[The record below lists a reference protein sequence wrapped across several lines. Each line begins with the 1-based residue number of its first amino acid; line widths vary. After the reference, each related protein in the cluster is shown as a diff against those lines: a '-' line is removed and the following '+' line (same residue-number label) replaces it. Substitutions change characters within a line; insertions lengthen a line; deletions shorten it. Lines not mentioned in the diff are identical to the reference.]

1 MNLFELVAT
10 LALDSSKYE
19 KGLEDSEDKAQTFG
33 DKLKG
38 ALATGAKIGAAALTA
53 AAGAAT
59 YFSKELMQ
67 GVAQT
72 AAYGDNIDKMSQKM
86 GISAQAYQEWDA
98 ILQHSGADIST
109 MTMSMKSLSM
119 AAESDSE
126 AFQRLGISQQELQ
139 SLSKEELFSRVIT
152 ELQNMEEGTEKTY
165 LASKLLGRGAVEMG
179 ALLNTSAEDT
189 EKMRKRVHE
198 LGGVMSDEAVKNAA
212 AYQDSL
218 QDLKTAMSGFKNNLM
233 ASFLPSFT
241 MVMDGL
247 AQLFIGDGSGADMVV
262 KGIESIAQGIED
274 ALPVIVEK
282 TSMVV
287 SNLVQLIVDHLP
299 QFLELGFTLI
309 GKMID
314 GISKNLPSIIRTIIN
329 VATKLL
335 STLVSKLPEFLV
347 MGVKLIASL
356 ISGIVKSVPDVL
368 RGIGQ
373 ILKSMWNAFKNY
385 DWKSLGKN
393 VINGIVSGLRSM
405 GGAIGNTLMGFAQ
418 DAWKKVK
425 SFFGISSP
433 SRLMRDTIG
442 KFIPMGLA
450 EGIEA
455 TSGTVADAMDR
466 LSEMTVKAFDPDIP
480 EVAVPFSMSM
490 PNSGMYFTGGGVSDV
505 NGSTNEQIQVTFNI
519 YTQEKQ
525 SGVETAKEVEK
536 VLVHWDNQRRGAF
549 V

>member
-19 KGLEDSEDKAQTFG
+19 KGLEDSEDEAETFG
-33 DKLKG
+33 AKLKG
-38 ALATGAKIGAAALTA
+38 VLAVGAGAAFTAATTA
-53 AAGAAT
+53 AA
-59 YFSKELMQ
+59 YFSKELAQ
-67 GVAQT
+67 GVAQV

-98 ILQHSGADIST
+98 ILQHSGADISS
-109 MTMSMKSLSM
+109 MTMSMKTLSM

-189 EKMRKRVHE
+189 EKMRQRVHE
-198 LGGVMSDEAVKNAA
+198 LGGVMSDEAVKDAA

-218 QDLKTAMSGFKNNLM
+218 QDLKTALSGFKNNLM
-233 ASFLPSFT
+233 VSFLPSFT
-241 MVMDGL
+241 MIMDGL
-247 AQLFIGDGSGADMVV
+247 TQLFIGDGSGTDMIIQ
-262 KGIESIAQGIED
+262 GIESIAQGIED
-274 ALPVIVEK
+274 ALPVIIERMS
-282 TSMVV
+282 TAV
-287 SNLVQLIVDHLP
+287 SSLIQLIIDHLP
-299 QFLELGFTLI
+299 QFLDLGFTLI

-314 GISKNLPSIIRTIIN
+314 GISKNLPSILKTVIN
-329 VATKLL
+329 VLTKML
-335 STLVSKLPEFLV
+335 STLVSRLPEFIA
-347 MGVKLIASL
+347 MGVRLIASL
-356 ISGIVKSVPDVL
+356 ISGLVKSIPDVIS
-368 RGIGQ
+368 GIGQ

-385 DWKSLGKN
+385 DWKSLGRN
-393 VINGIVSGLRSM
+393 VISGIVSGLKSM
-405 GGAIGNTLMGFAQ
+405 GSAIGDVLMGFAR

-433 SRLMRDTIG
+433 SKLMRDTIG
-442 KFIPMGLA
+442 KFIPMGMA

-455 TSGTVADAMDR
+455 TSGTVADAMDK
-466 LSEMTVKAFDPDIP
+466 LSEMTVKAFDPDVP
-480 EVAVPFSMSM
+480 EVVVPFNTNM
-490 PNSGMYFTGGGVSDV
+490 PNSGMYFTGGGASDV
-505 NGSTNEQIQVTFNI
+505 NKSTNEQIQVVFNI

-525 SGVETAKEVEK
+525 SGIETAKEVEK